1 MRKVQQQQQQQQQP
15 QLNAS
20 GFSCVVCG
28 QFHPVGDVHLYN
40 YIGDVDE
47 DLTCHIC
54 LQPLVRPL
62 DTHCGHTFCQPC
74 LNSHLRIHS
83 FCPIDRGTLSLMDCR
98 PASLMVQ
105 RLLDKLM
112 VECPNQSVCSQ
123 KIARSDLE
131 AHLTS
136 RCPGS
141 VTMCP
146 MFNYGCSFRA
156 HRSQIS
162 SHTETCPYRNQAEN
176 LQPKHSRSSSTPG
189 RVESME
195 FLDSIG
201 ATCSP
206 SPSASSASSANSS
219 VIKEGAISRIEIRPS
234 ASNGALGMSIVGGC
248 DSPLKCII
256 LQSIYPGGAAALDGR
271 LQAGDQLVEVN
282 GMDLTNCSHH
292 QVISTLKNG
301 GTSVR
306 LAVYREQLESTSMSL
321 TTTPPESLQQQSS
334 NGEKTFRV
342 TLDRTPGKPLGIRV
356 VEKRHQPGV
365 YISDV
370 ISGSIAGRDGR
381 IKPDDRILEIN
392 GRDMRKAKIEEAS
405 QLIQLSTK
413 RIDFLVSRTTP
424 PSSPSFPNDKME
436 VESSPT
442 SLSTSTSSLVASS
455 AVALPLS
462 LPPPPLPPKVVGGC
476 DGSTNNNNNSSSK
489 FSTISCRINPDTR
502 YLVHSKGS
510 HESLGIRVAGG
521 LESHQGNTPVY
532 IQNIAPQGCLGKN
545 KSLKKGD
552 VLLSVNGVSLL
563 GISHA
568 EAVSTLKEATGATS
582 ITLGV
587 IDGPETCHG
596 PDLFEPTW
604 MYWHKLPRSLHLTR
618 TVALHRPSGS
628 HSLGFSLVGGKDLSS
643 TNNSF
648 HVLLVVPDSIAAKEG
663 KLRCGDRIVSVNGH
677 RLDGLRH
684 SDAVQL
690 LKQSRSK
697 VLLEILSW
705 PGSSV

>member
-1 MRKVQQQQQQQQQP
+1 MRKVQQQQQPQQQ
-15 QLNAS
+15 LNTN

-28 QFHPVGDVHLYN
+28 QSHPTGEAHLYN
-40 YIGDVDE
+40 YVGDVDE

-74 LNSHLRIHS
+74 LNSHLRMHS
-83 FCPIDRGTLSLMDCR
+83 FCPIDRGSLALMDCR

-112 VECPNQSVCSQ
+112 VECPNQSVCSL
-123 KIARSDLE
+123 KVARSDLE

-141 VTMCP
+141 VTQCP
-146 MFNYGCSFRA
+146 MSNNGCSFRA

-176 LQPKHSRSSSTPG
+176 LQPKHSRSASSSG

-201 ATCSP
+201 ACSP
-206 SPSASSASSANSS
+206 PPSSLTSSPSSANAS
-219 VIKEGAISRIEIRPS
+219 VIREGTISRIEIRPS

-256 LQSIYPGGAAALDGR
+256 IQSIYPGGAAALDGR

-282 GMDLTNCSHH
+282 GTDLTNCSHH
-292 QVISTLKNG
+292 QVLSTLKNG
-301 GTSVR
+301 GASVR
-306 LAVYREQLESTSMSL
+306 LAVYREQLESTSLGMAA
-321 TTTPPESLQQQSS
+321 PELQQQLSS
-334 NGEKTFRV
+334 STTGERSFQV
-342 TLDRTPGKPLGIRV
+342 ILDRAPGKPLGIRV

-405 QLIQLSTK
+405 QLIQLSTR
-413 RIDFLVSRTTP
+413 RIDFLVSRSTP

-442 SLSTSTSSLVASS
+442 SLNTSSSS
-455 AVALPLS
+455 SSLAAVAGAGALALS
-462 LPPPPLPPKVVGGC
+462 LPPPPLPPKVVPGC
-476 DGSTNNNNNSSSK
+476 EGPVNNSK
-489 FSTISCRINPDTR
+489 FSTVSCRINPDTR
-502 YLVHSKGS
+502 YLVHAKGS

-532 IQNIAPQGCLGKN
+532 IQNIAPQGCLGKI

-568 EAVSTLKEATGATS
+568 EAVSALKEATSATT

-587 IDGPETCHG
+587 VDGPETCHG

-618 TVALHRPSGS
+618 TVVLHRPSGS
-628 HSLGFSLVGGKDLSS
+628 QSLGFSLVGGKDLSS